1 MISAISHLSFQNKVV
16 IIVSSLTFITG
27 LFCLLAA
34 NQILP
39 PGTNVISELEG
50 AQVLGAILL
59 GLGIMGFIFSGK
71 IQKKSSLQKSKKA
84 LQSSPVSAAS
94 PSPATIAPAKHRP
107 KSSSST
113 TLPSQA
119 TLTSAKPGFESFSP
133 ATSQETIVPVKKV
146 TVPFWWQ
153 TWSDQKINKKLDELN
168 SELAR
173 EDALYPSKGYMISLS
188 ERGFFL
194 VGCSMEPKKS
204 AETSLEHQK
213 ECDLCKPSSE
223 HQVLETFPEE
233 RCTVKIHAY
242 HSLLY
247 VVLNF
252 EEGEKILSDWFSAS
266 REQQIRLIKATF
278 RVLNKIDPALFEN
291 HYFSLQIP
299 SGYLTN
305 ITHTETIPA
314 IPHLHIVIKEP
325 NLHRDRMI
333 NLFRH

>member
-71 IQKKSSLQKSKKA
+71 ILKKSSLQKSKKA
-84 LQSSPVSAAS
+84 LQSSAVSAAS
-94 PSPATIAPAKHRP
+94 PSPATIAPAK
-107 KSSSST
+107 
-113 TLPSQA
+113 
-119 TLTSAKPGFESFSP
+119 PGFESFSP
-133 ATSQETIVPVKKV
+133 ATSQATIVPAKKV

-168 SELAR
+168 FELAR
-173 EDALYPSKGYMISLS
+173 EYAQYPSKGYMISLS

-213 ECDLCKPSSE
+213 ECDLCKPSSD

-305 ITHTETIPA
+305 ITHAETIPA